1 MASID
6 KLAKELKAEFGL
18 KELSGF
24 ESLDQNG
31 DYIIFDGLE
40 SEDDITDNALFS
52 VLVARNTLTGEGMGV
67 LSKIDELRRD
77 LFRYGAKRGLKILHG
92 AKAAFV
98 TGSLYC
104 VRLQI
109 KIKIE
114 GFIEA

>member
-1 MASID
+1 MTSID
-6 KLAKELKAEFGL
+6 KLAKELKDEFGL
-18 KELSGF
+18 LELSGV

-40 SEDDITDNALFS
+40 SENNITDNALFS